1 MNIFQIA
8 QALGGDDLTSP
19 TIPFTG
25 PVGPTS
31 PVPTTGLGG
40 PSILLQSNVVTLK
53 KGEQAKVEVVIFTDS
68 KEIKGFKF
76 KISYNP
82 SILKVIDADT
92 ATPGTQIT
100 YQNTF
105 FNQKS
110 NSVSSSGEILFE
122 AAATEGV
129 STITKRVTA
138 YFNVEAID
146 NGSSNLSVVKA
157 DSALLDAL
165 GADILQSVNS
175 ITMNVASEV
184 VTVTATTTVTPIP
197 QDSGTPN
204 PSTITPRTGFIDDL
218 GYTNAII
225 IGTLLIISGIYLFKK
240 KNNDDLH

>member
-40 PSILLQSNVVTLK
+40 PSILLQSNIVTLK

-68 KEIKGFKF
+68 KEINGFKF
-76 KISYNP
+76 KITYNP
-82 SILKVIDADT
+82 AILKVIDADT
-92 ATPGTQIT
+92 ATTGTQIT

-122 AAATEGV
+122 AKATEGV

-138 YFNVEAID
+138 FFNVEAIED
-146 NGSSNLSVVKA
+146 GASTLSVVKA
-157 DSALLDAL
+157 DSALIDAT

-184 VTVTATTTVTPIP
+184 VTITVTSPP
-197 QDSGTPN
+197 NNSVTPS
-204 PSTITPRTGFIDDL
+204 PSVVTPRTGLIDDL